1 MGELESLFRNWLGHD
16 VRVSGEM
23 TRDGQ
28 TLTLTLRAGA
38 DPVDPVT
45 GPTSDPGALIK
56 KAAEELYGAT
66 QPERYARWLRGAN
79 RNDDAANIYRRLSI
93 TGTPRQRARALV
105 GWSGVLG
112 DNPAGSIQK
121 AQEAL
126 RLDPENPSAWA
137 SLSDNQMELGLW
149 EATLKSARRAV
160 QLFAGPR
167 RADFAPWYVHLHSAD
182 QQGNIAN
189 VLDQVLVEAKVSEAA
204 GDPAPD
210 EPVVACRQ
218 CAASAMFNAGI
229 AYTFMGDGQGMRE
242 RMAKSKAILPN
253 SPFMPLMDQVGASAL
268 AWGIEDWPAVLSG
281 LGTSAV
287 QTATDPMDKAIWRAE
302 ALAHLG
308 HATQAIKVIAAT
320 PKDCYPC
327 ANAEGDARALAGDW
341 TGAEA
346 AYARAKRL
354 GPDLPGAPVAR
365 GRSLLARGDAEGA
378 LAEAVTALRRSPR
391 DAWAEDLK
399 GEALTRLGRF
409 GEAAA
414 VFAAADPDGPRWG
427 RHHIHWGEAL
437 MLGGRYAEARAQF
450 EAANG
455 MDLNRPDRA
464 ALNVLLARTASG
476 HLHG

>member
-160 QLFAGPR
+160 QLFAGPGGPTSR
-167 RADFAPWYVHLHSAD
+167 P
-182 QQGNIAN
+182 GTCICT
-189 VLDQVLVEAKVSEAA
+189 
-204 GDPAPD
+204 PP
-210 EPVVACRQ
+210 
-218 CAASAMFNAGI
+218 
-229 AYTFMGDGQGMRE
+229 T
-242 RMAKSKAILPN
+242 SK
-253 SPFMPLMDQVGASAL
+253 
-268 AWGIEDWPAVLSG
+268 
-281 LGTSAV
+281 GTSP
-287 QTATDPMDKAIWRAE
+287 T
-302 ALAHLG
+302 
-308 HATQAIKVIAAT
+308 
-320 PKDCYPC
+320 C
-327 ANAEGDARALAGDW
+327 W
-341 TGAEA
+341 T
-346 AYARAKRL
+346 
-354 GPDLPGAPVAR
+354 
-365 GRSLLARGDAEGA
+365 RSWSRP
-378 LAEAVTALRRSPR
+378 RSPKPPAIR
-391 DAWAEDLK
+391 
-399 GEALTRLGRF
+399 R
-409 GEAAA
+409 
-414 VFAAADPDGPRWG
+414 
-427 RHHIHWGEAL
+427 
-437 MLGGRYAEARAQF
+437 
-450 EAANG
+450 
-455 MDLNRPDRA
+455 
-464 ALNVLLARTASG
+464 RTSRS
-476 HLHG
+476 

>member
-204 GDPAPD
+204 GDPAP
-210 EPVVACRQ
+210 
-218 CAASAMFNAGI
+218 AASETLASTRTWSSTLAMFPCWSAECRCT
-229 AYTFMGDGQGMRE
+229 YQG
-242 RMAKSKAILPN
+242 AKSARRGPAKSCTARRADFRVASQ
-253 SPFMPLMDQVGASAL
+253 SPSSI
-268 AWGIEDWPAVLSG
+268 WLSDRD
-281 LGTSAV
+281 A
-287 QTATDPMDKAIWRAE
+287 Q
-302 ALAHLG
+302 
-308 HATQAIKVIAAT
+308 
-320 PKDCYPC
+320 
-327 ANAEGDARALAGDW
+327 AEGFSGSSR
-341 TGAEA
+341 
-346 AYARAKRL
+346 K
-354 GPDLPGAPVAR
+354 
-365 GRSLLARGDAEGA
+365 
-378 LAEAVTALRRSPR
+378 
-391 DAWAEDLK
+391 
-399 GEALTRLGRF
+399 
-409 GEAAA
+409 
-414 VFAAADPDGPRWG
+414 
-427 RHHIHWGEAL
+427 
-437 MLGGRYAEARAQF
+437 
-450 EAANG
+450 
-455 MDLNRPDRA
+455 
-464 ALNVLLARTASG
+464 AS
-476 HLHG
+476 